1 MLHKRQSYSRALRLL
16 VGLLNSDHTDVQG
29 TAALGKLAFDKPC
42 IAALFDN
49 AACMP
54 SCKGS

>member
-54 SCKGS
+54 